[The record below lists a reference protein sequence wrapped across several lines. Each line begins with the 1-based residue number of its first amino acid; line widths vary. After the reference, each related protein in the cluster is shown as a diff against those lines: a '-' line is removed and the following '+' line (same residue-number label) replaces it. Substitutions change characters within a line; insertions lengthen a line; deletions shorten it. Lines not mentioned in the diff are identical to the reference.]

1 MDRQNKRILY
11 GLITLSIPTIVEEVM
26 STLLQYVDTA
36 MVGHLGQQATAA
48 VSTTTTVSWLVHS
61 IPYSVAIAVMA
72 LAARAY
78 GAKDH
83 ALVRRVVSQCFS
95 LTLLVGAV
103 LTLVCM
109 VLSPFIPVWMHAEET
124 VQGPASR
131 YFFIISIPL
140 IFRTADA
147 TFGAVIRAT
156 KDTKTPM
163 LVNLA
168 ANVINV
174 LLNALLIY
182 GFKWGVMG
190 AAVASAVSFS
200 FSGVMMMILAWKKGW
215 FNPRQRLFQWDKPIL
230 RETARISL
238 PALGTSVTSCMGYVV
253 FAGMV
258 SGMGTMVF
266 AAHSIAVMAEQLF
279 YIPGYGLRVATSSLV
294 GNALGEGDRR
304 KQLVTEKI
312 SIFLTVGMMV
322 ISGLLLFLAANP
334 LMSFFTIDSDVA
346 DLGAQM
352 LRMIALT
359 EPFFGLMIVIEGI
372 FYGQGKS
379 KGIFVIE
386 SVSMW
391 GIRIVFTFLVTHVW
405 GLGLREVWYCM
416 IADNVFKA
424 LSLFG
429 IYLIQRRRSA
439 MDQKSR

>member
-1 MDRQNKRILY
+1 MNSQNKRILY
-11 GLITLSIPTIVEEVM
+11 GLISLSIPTILEEVM

-61 IPYSVAIAVMA
+61 IPYSIAIAVMA
-72 LAARAY
+72 LVAKAY
-78 GAKDH
+78 GARDH
-83 ALVRRVVSQCFS
+83 ALVRKIVSQSFL
-95 LTLLVGAV
+95 LTLIVGAA
-103 LTLVCM
+103 LTVACL
-109 VLSPFIPVWMHAEET
+109 VLSPLIPVWMHAEEA
-124 VQGPASR
+124 VQKPASL
-131 YFFIISIPL
+131 YFFIISIPMIL
-140 IFRTADA
+140 RTADA

-174 LLNALLIY
+174 ALNGLLIY
-182 GFKWGVMG
+182 GLRWGVTG
-190 AAVASAVSFS
+190 AAVASAISFS
-200 FSGVMMMILAWKKGW
+200 FSGVMMMVLAHKKGW
-215 FNPRQRLFQWDKPIL
+215 FVPDQKQLHWDKPIL
-230 RETARISL
+230 REMAKISL

-258 SGMGTMVF
+258 SGMGTMIF

-294 GNALGEGDRR
+294 GNAIGEGDRK
-304 KQLVTEKI
+304 KQQETETT
-312 SIFLTVGMMV
+312 SIILTVGGMV
-322 ISGLLLFLAANP
+322 VSGLLLFLAANP
-334 LMSFFTIDSDVA
+334 LMSFFTVDQDVA
-346 DLGAQM
+346 ELGAQM
-352 LRMIALT
+352 LRLVALT

-386 SVSMW
+386 SISMW
-391 GIRIVFTFLVTHVW
+391 GIRIVFTYLVTHVW
-405 GLGLREVWYCM
+405 GLGLREVWFCM

-424 LSLFG
+424 LSLLG
-429 IYLIQRRRSA
+429 IYLYSRR
-439 MDQKSR
+439 KK